1 MNKTVIAAVLALGA
15 AQPAFAQDGESPA
28 SGKAGVRIEARAVL
42 ETPTVSNLEDDD
54 AVYKLGSAVAFGG
67 E

>member
-1 MNKTVIAAVLALGA
+1 MKKIAIAAVLALGA
-15 AQPAFAQDGESPA
+15 APPAFAQVGEAAANS
-28 SGKAGVRIEARAVL
+28 KAGFRIEARAVL